1 MKYQI
6 TYKVLTEDELNNK
19 GADSKGWGYIDDYVD
34 GTSIDD
40 IEYDATDE
48 FEQNWEYG
56 ALEDAQGNPL
66 DLGGKKEVGNWSEN
80 ADGSYEQWVTYTDE
94 NGYNIYL
101 IQRVTPRY
109 SE

>member
-19 GADSKGWGYIDDYVD
+19 GADSKGWEYVSDYVD

-40 IEYDATDE
+40 IEYNATDE

-66 DLGGKKEVGNWSEN
+66 DLGGKKEVGNWLEN
-80 ADGSYEQWVTYTDE
+80 ADGSFVQWVTYTDE
-94 NGYNIYL
+94 NGCNIYL
-101 IQRVTPRY
+101 VQRVK
-109 SE
+109 EEE